1 MGIIFNIQKF
11 CVNDG
16 PGIRTTVFFKGCP
29 LRCRWCHNPES
40 QSCEQETMFENEMC
54 GKQMTVQEVLGEVLK
69 DKIFYE
75 NSGGGLTLSG
85 GEPLMQFDF
94 AYELLKEAKKENVH
108 TCIETCGFCQKVKIL
123 KIAEVTDIFLF
134 DWKISDNK
142 LHKEYIG
149 TDNDV
154 ILENLKEIDSLNSK
168 IILRCPIIPKVN
180 DTEDHFNG
188 IAKVANSLKNIL
200 AIEIEPYHSLGSNKY
215 KKLGLSPE
223 NHILEVP
230 TESETEEWIKK
241 IQRYTKINVK
251 KA

>member
-1 MGIIFNIQKF
+1 MGLVFNIQKF

-40 QSCEQETMFENEMC
+40 QSCEQEPMYENEMC
-54 GKQMTVQEVLGEVLK
+54 GKQMTVQEVLDEVLK

-75 NSGGGLTLSG
+75 NSGGGLTVSG

-94 AYELLKEAKKENVH
+94 AYELLKEAKQKGIH
-108 TCIETCGFCQKVKIL
+108 TCVETCGFCQKDKIT
-123 KIAEVTDIFLF
+123 KIAEFTDIFLF
-134 DWKISDNK
+134 DWKLTDSK

-149 TDNDV
+149 ADNDV
-154 ILENLKEIDSLNSK
+154 ILENLKAIDSLNSK

-188 IAKVANSLKNIL
+188 IAKVADSLKNIL

-215 KKLGLSPE
+215 EKLGLSPE
-223 NHILEVP
+223 KHIFDVP

-241 IQRYTKINVK
+241 IQRHTEINVK

>member
-40 QSCEQETMFENEMC
+40 QSCEQEPMSENEMC
-54 GKQMTVQEVLGEVLK
+54 GKQMTVQEVMDEVLK

-108 TCIETCGFCQKVKIL
+108 TCIETCGFCQKEKIL
-123 KIAEVTDIFLF
+123 KIAEVTDVFLF
-134 DWKISDNK
+134 DWKITDSK

-149 TDNDV
+149 ADNDV
-154 ILENLKEIDSLNSK
+154 ILENLKAIDSLNSK

-215 KKLGLSPE
+215 EKLGLSPE
-223 NHILEVP
+223 KHIFDVP
-230 TESETEEWIKK
+230 TESETEKWIKK
-241 IQRYTKINVK
+241 IQRHTKINVK